1 MLGASTVVAWVMVV
15 GLVAGLVPAI
25 LATPAEPPEPSAIV
39 LLVLTGLC
47 NVTGLVFVYRG
58 LRVGPVGIVAPITST
73 EGAIAALIAVLFGEA
88 LGLPAAVTLA
98 MIAIGVV
105 IAAIPAGGP
114 DLTGEQIPV
123 AGPLA
128 IGDPVAVPALDDGP
142 VRPQRPRLAAVY
154 GVAAASLFGVG
165 LFSAATAVGLGIPVI
180 WVAMSA
186 RFVGLF
192 GVALPL
198 LARRRLRLTRAAA
211 PLVVTAGLA
220 EIIGFVLYALGAQ
233 SSIGVAAVLSS
244 QFAVIA
250 GVAAFFLFGE
260 RLGRLQVA
268 GVALVVVGVAAL
280 TLITV

>member
-25 LATPAEPPEPSAIV
+25 LATPAQPPEPSAIV
-39 LLVLTGLC
+39 LLVLAGLC

-114 DLTGEQIPV
+114 DTGEKPAV

-128 IGDPVAVPALDDGP
+128 IGDPVAVPALDDAH

-165 LFSAATAVGLGIPVI
+165 LFSAATAVGLGVPII

-186 RFVGLF
+186 RLVGLF

-198 LARRRLRLTRAAA
+198 LARRRLRLTPAAA

-220 EIIGFVLYALGAQ
+220 EIDRLRPV
-233 SSIGVAAVLSS
+233 
-244 QFAVIA
+244 
-250 GVAAFFLFGE
+250 
-260 RLGRLQVA
+260 RLGGPVEHRRRRGPVEPIRGHRRGRGLLPVR
-268 GVALVVVGVAAL
+268 
-280 TLITV
+280 

>member
-1 MLGASTVVAWVMVV
+1 
-15 GLVAGLVPAI
+15 
-25 LATPAEPPEPSAIV
+25 
-39 LLVLTGLC
+39 
-47 NVTGLVFVYRG
+47 
-58 LRVGPVGIVAPITST
+58 
-73 EGAIAALIAVLFGEA
+73 
-88 LGLPAAVTLA
+88 
-98 MIAIGVV
+98 
-105 IAAIPAGGP
+105 
-114 DLTGEQIPV
+114 
-123 AGPLA
+123 
-128 IGDPVAVPALDDGP
+128 
-142 VRPQRPRLAAVY
+142 
-154 GVAAASLFGVG
+154 
-165 LFSAATAVGLGIPVI
+165 
-180 WVAMSA
+180 MSA

-220 EIIGFVLYALGAQ
+220 EFNRLRPVRLGAQ

-260 RLGRLQVA
+260 RLGRLQLA